1 MFEKIV
7 LSTEHVMKNSKYV
20 KINYGKLDDFIKIL
34 NVMI

>member
-1 MFEKIV
+1 MFEM
-7 LSTEHVMKNSKYV
+7 STEHVMKNSKYV